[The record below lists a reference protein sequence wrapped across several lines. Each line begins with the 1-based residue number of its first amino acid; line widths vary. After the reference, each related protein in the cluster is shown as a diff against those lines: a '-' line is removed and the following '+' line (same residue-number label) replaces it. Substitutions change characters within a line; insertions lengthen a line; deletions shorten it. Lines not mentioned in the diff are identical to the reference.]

1 MSYDFSD
8 EYTEQVDKPRDQRGS
23 QPASRQTTER
33 TSEPDVESRWPT
45 LDGAACHGIVGDIVR
60 TISPHTEADPAA
72 ILIQGLTLAGNAIG
86 RSPHYQ
92 VESSRHRANL
102 FAVLVGDSSKSRKG
116 TSFERTKEIVKVSDE
131 SWCGDRIKGGLS
143 SGEGFIN
150 EVRDPVQKYNTKE
163 KMFEIT
169 DPGIA
174 DKRLMVVEQEFASVL
189 SVADRQGNT
198 ISQNIRRA
206 WDGNTLESLTKQSP
220 LRATDPHISIIGHIT
235 FDELRARL
243 SRTEMANGFANRF
256 LYALVRRS
264 KEIAVRRQPDR
275 Q

>member
-1 MSYDFSD
+1 M
-8 EYTEQVDKPRDQRGS
+8 
-23 QPASRQTTER
+23 
-33 TSEPDVESRWPT
+33 
-45 LDGAACHGIVGDIVR
+45 
-60 TISPHTEADPAA
+60 
-72 ILIQGLTLAGNAIG
+72 TLAGNAIG